1 MSRRV
6 SAAHEPKTDSEER
19 GKTKMAE
26 RNLDFDKVIDRK
38 NTNSLKY
45 DFAEKRGMPKDIL
58 PLWVADMDFQTSSY
72 IQDAL
77 FEQARHGIYGYSEP
91 GEEYFEAVSGWL
103 QRRHSW
109 EVKPEWMVKTPGVVY
124 ALAMA
129 VRAFTNVG
137 EGVLIQQPVYY
148 PFSGVIL
155 DNKRRVVNNALI
167 LNDDGKYEMD
177 YEDFEEKL
185 VKENVRLFF
194 LCSPHN
200 PVGRVWTRQE
210 LEKIGDICHKHHVTV
225 VSDEIH
231 SDFIWQG
238 RHQVFADIK
247 EEYRDITVTC
257 TAPSKTFNIAGL
269 QNSNIFIANAR
280 LRHLFKKQI
289 DASGYSQLNSA
300 GIAACE
306 AAYRYGEEWYQ
317 AVSGYIRD
325 NIKFVQEY
333 LKEKLPEVKMAAP
346 EGTYLIWLDFRG
358 LGLSEN
364 ELEKLIVQ
372 KAGLWLD
379 AGTMFGDDGR
389 GFQRVNAACPRI
401 ILETALYKLEE
412 AVHSKNE

>member
-1 MSRRV
+1 
-6 SAAHEPKTDSEER
+6 
-19 GKTKMAE
+19 MAE
-26 RNLDFDKVIDRK
+26 RNLDFDRVIDRK

-45 DFAEKRGMPKDIL
+45 DFAEQRGRRKDIL
-58 PLWVADMDFQTSSY
+58 PLWVADMDFPVSSY

-77 FEQARHGIYGYSEP
+77 LGQIQHGIYGYSEP
-91 GEEYFEAVSGWL
+91 GEEYFEAVSGWM
-103 QRRHSW
+103 QRRHGW
-109 EVKPEWMVKTPGVVY
+109 EVKPEWMIKTPGVVY

-167 LNDDGKYEMD
+167 LNDDGKYEMN
-177 YEDFEEKL
+177 YKDFEEKV

-194 LCSPHN
+194 LCNPHN
-200 PVGRVWTRQE
+200 PVGRVWSRQE
-210 LEKIGDICHKHHVTV
+210 LETIGDICLKHHVTV

-238 RHQVFADIK
+238 KHQVFADIK

-269 QNSNIFIANAR
+269 QASNIFISNAR

-306 AAYRYGEEWYQ
+306 AAYQHGEEWYQ
-317 AVSGYIRD
+317 AVSKYIRN
-325 NIKFVQEY
+325 NIHFVKEY
-333 LKEKLPEVKMAAP
+333 LKEKLPEVKMTAP

-364 ELEKLIVQ
+364 ELELLIAQ

-389 GFQRVNAACPRI
+389 GFQRVNAACPRS
-401 ILETALYKLEE
+401 ILETALCQLAK
-412 AVHSKNE
+412 AVHDE